1 MTLRFAAQNI
11 HFNFT
16 DSYWINVYISDLFED
31 IRQKS
36 AFTQFRHLIDFE

>member
-16 DSYWINVYISDLFED
+16 EL
-31 IRQKS
+31 S
-36 AFTQFRHLIDFE
+36 AALSVVGVPRRIGEIASGKKIFRD